1 MPYPDQ
7 DKLQEKARKY
17 SSLKYG
23 LSIFDTAYLVVL
35 LFLFQGLGI
44 SGILARIISG
54 LAAKEYQALPA
65 YLLAVSLAY
74 YLLDFPLNF
83 YQSFV
88 LEHNFGLSRQ
98 NTGDW
103 FKDQLKAGLIVY
115 IISLVLFGAFY
126 YILRQ
131 YPANWWLI
139 VSLAWIFFNLVMARL
154 FPIII
159 IPLFFKSK
167 PLSDQRLRQR
177 IMDLAGRMKV
187 KILDVFEIDFSKKT
201 SKANAAFVGWGR
213 TRRVLLAD
221 TLKDK
226 YSHDEVEVILA
237 HEFAHYRLKH
247 LFKLI
252 LINSLVT
259 MITFYLI
266 FKSSS
271 FFLSFFGLSS
281 LGDIAAFPLLLLYF
295 VAVGVIIRPIENY
308 ISRRLERNADSL
320 ALKVTGLKE
329 AFISMMEKLALQN
342 LADPNPSAIIKI
354 FFFDHPPVKE
364 RIQAALVH
372 TQKIL

>member
-7 DKLQEKARKY
+7 DNLQEKARKY

-23 LSIFDTAYLVVL
+23 LSIFDTAYLVAL

-44 SGILARIISG
+44 SGVLARIISG
-54 LAAKEYQALPA
+54 LAAKEYLVLPV

-74 YLLDFPLNF
+74 YLLDFPINF

-98 NTGDW
+98 KAGDW
-103 FKDQLKAGLIVY
+103 LKDQLKAGLIVY
-115 IISLVLFGAFY
+115 IISLVLFGVFY

-139 VSLAWIFFNLVMARL
+139 VSLAWIFFNLIMAKL

-167 PLSDQRLRQR
+167 PLSDQGLRQR

-201 SKANAAFVGWGR
+201 SKANAAFVGWGK

-259 MITFYLI
+259 LATFYLI

-295 VAVGVIIRPIENY
+295 VAVGVISRPIENY
-308 ISRRLERNADSL
+308 ISRRFEINADKMSITS
-320 ALKVTGLKE
+320 TGLK
-329 AFISMMEKLALQN
+329 ADFISTMDKLAAQN
-342 LADPNPSAIIKI
+342 LADRNPHPLIKF
-354 FFFDHPPVKE
+354 FFFDHPPIDE
-364 RIQAALVH
+364 RIALA
-372 TQKIL
+372 KSL